1 MLSESTSSVQPA
13 LSQVP
18 SALTNEIQGHQFAL
32 ETLQKAFD
40 RKRLHHAYLFHGPEG
55 IGKFRVATVL
65 ARLLLC
71 ASPLKE
77 SNPDQSQDVALNIQ
91 HACGQCKSCLRVKP
105 LINKSEGAYH
115 PDLHYITRERDS
127 SGKLAK
133 EIKIAPIRELQS
145 SLSLGSFE
153 GGRVIVIIEDV
164 DRLGLSAANALL
176 KTLEEPLENVHFLLT
191 TSSLNAVLPTIKSR
205 AQSLRFAPL
214 DLKTMQDLLLKVE
227 RTQSQNDVEQK
238 DGGEVL
244 SFSPLDEGQRISLAQ
259 LSGGSIGRA
268 LDLWSQG
275 GMLKVENLIQSSD
288 LSGGPQD
295 ILNALAFAKSLES
308 AEEAELKQWIHILR
322 CWYRDALVLM
332 HNPQASELFFPRLTE
347 FSYKRAQVLG
357 LDRLLWRLAALD
369 ECENHLFRRIGSNR
383 KLIIETLCLYLA
395 GLDTLTQKALKL
407 S

>member
-1 MLSESTSSVQPA
+1 MINEPQANADSIASSIASA
-13 LSQVP
+13 LS
-18 SALTNEIQGHQFAL
+18 NEIYGHHFAV
-32 ETLQKAFD
+32 ETLQKAFNHQ
-40 RKRLHHAYLFHGPEG
+40 RLHHAYLFHGPEG
-55 IGKFRVATVL
+55 IGKLRVANVL

-71 ASPLKE
+71 TSPLIE
-77 SNPDQSQDVALNIQ
+77 SVLGQQVQ
-91 HACGQCKSCLRVKP
+91 HACGQCKSCLRIKP
-105 LINKSEGAYH
+105 FIDRIAGGYH

-127 SGKLAK
+127 NGKLAK

-145 SLSLGSFE
+145 SLSLGAFE
-153 GGRVIVIIEDV
+153 GGRVVVIIEDV

-176 KTLEEPLENVHFLLT
+176 KTLEEPLKNVHFLLT

-205 AQSLRFAPL
+205 TQSLRFAPL
-214 DLKTMQDLLLKVE
+214 NKQVMQELLIAFERKLAQAAQEGTNQDLNAL
-227 RTQSQNDVEQK
+227 
-238 DGGEVL
+238 
-244 SFSPLDEGQRISLAQ
+244 SPLDESQRYSIAQ

-268 LDLWSQG
+268 IDLWSQG
-275 GMLKVENLIQSSD
+275 GMLRVENLIQGSD

-308 AEEAELKQWIHILR
+308 ANESELKQWIHILR

-332 HNPQASELFFPRLTE
+332 HNPQAEELFFQNLRE

-357 LDRLLWRLAALD
+357 LDRLMWRLAALD
-369 ECENHLFRRIGSNR
+369 ECEHHLFRRIGSNR

-395 GLDTLTQKALKL
+395 GLDAMTQKALKL